1 MSDPAHP
8 VIDELLAALSPSGGI
23 HPGLARHVGQ
33 QLRGLR
39 PPTVDAAALC
49 EPYLRI
55 ASVSDASVGGAS
67 VSGAS
72 VSRAAINRVAIDGV
86 AISTLGSAFGAETV
100 AASDPTAARLD
111 EIQLQLRQGPC
122 WDAIA
127 AAAPVAMPDAGAED
141 RWPAFSESVGA
152 LGVRAVFAFPLVVAG
167 LLVGAVDLY
176 SRTAGPLGAGL
187 VEELA
192 ATTARTSLR
201 VLSIVLP
208 EPRYEGSGR
217 PATPRA
223 VHHATGIVAARY
235 RTSPADALLLLRAHA
250 VAGDRRVL
258 DVAEDVVAG
267 ADAFADAPLP
277 VRGRER

>member
-23 HPGLARHVGQ
+23 HPGLARHVGR

-49 EPYLRI
+49 EPYLR
-55 ASVSDASVGGAS
+55 VAS

-72 VSRAAINRVAIDGV
+72 VSGAAINRVAIDGV

-250 VAGDRRVL
+250 VAGDRPVL
-258 DVAEDVVAG
+258 DVAEDIVAG